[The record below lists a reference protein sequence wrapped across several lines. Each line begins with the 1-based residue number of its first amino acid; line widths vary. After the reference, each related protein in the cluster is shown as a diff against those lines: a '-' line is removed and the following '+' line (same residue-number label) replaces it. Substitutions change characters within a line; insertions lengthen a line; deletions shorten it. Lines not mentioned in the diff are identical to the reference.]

1 MPKEYKT
8 KLEELITKKR
18 LTRYE
23 IAKRSGI
30 DWSALNRYIKG
41 SAPIGNMPFQTAAR
55 LSKVVGMTMEDF
67 YNAMV
72 EPIDKVDFWEGW
84 NEVPGGMSVYVE
96 DGMVVNGSIEK
107 DGETVFAKPY
117 YLKNKTDETVAPLAV
132 KDFIRLTR
140 EGLIDWH

>member
-1 MPKEYKT
+1 
-8 KLEELITKKR
+8 
-18 LTRYE
+18 
-23 IAKRSGI
+23 
-30 DWSALNRYIKG
+30 
-41 SAPIGNMPFQTAAR
+41 
-55 LSKVVGMTMEDF
+55 MEDF